1 VALKLVDKDG
11 NIITNEE
18 TKTKAISK
26 AMTALAMHAHLVAK
40 KFDENLIRIPQRK
53 IDEQLGNLSSAIGDD
68 PNISLYI
75 GFGLFMAMNPEDITG
90 IPEEFTSKA
99 FSQYMKIL
107 NSIEGGK
114 G

>member
-1 VALKLVDKDG
+1 
-11 NIITNEE
+11 
-18 TKTKAISK
+18 
-26 AMTALAMHAHLVAK
+26 
-40 KFDENLIRIPQRK
+40 
-53 IDEQLGNLSSAIGDD
+53 
-68 PNISLYI
+68 
-75 GFGLFMAMNPEDITG
+75 MAMNPEDMTG